1 MINMLGFIDQ
11 TFATHEVKCTNYG
24 IGDYDDNGEWQD
36 GETKEFTSTV
46 NLQNVD
52 RQAIE
57 FLTQN
62 GGTVDVQQTF
72 MFHLNDGNQV
82 YHERQMLNG
91 VIQASV
97 IEVLFNGEMRKFRVR
112 YADNRPHHFFCSAYI
127 EMLKDV

>member
-1 MINMLGFIDQ
+1 MISMLGFIDQ
-11 TFATHEVKCTNYG
+11 TFATHTVTCTNYEM
-24 IGDYDDNGEWQD
+24 GDYDDRGEWQD
-36 GETKEFTSTV
+36 GEPKEFTSTV
-46 NLQNVD
+46 NLQPVD

-72 MFHLNDGNQV
+72 MFHINDGNQV

-91 VIQASV
+91 VIQASEV
-97 IEVLFNGEMRKFRVR
+97 EVLFNGEKRKFRVR